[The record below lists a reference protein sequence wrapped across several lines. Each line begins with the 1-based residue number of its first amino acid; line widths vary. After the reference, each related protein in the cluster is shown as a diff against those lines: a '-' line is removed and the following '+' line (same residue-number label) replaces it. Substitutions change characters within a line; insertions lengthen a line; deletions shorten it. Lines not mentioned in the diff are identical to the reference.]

1 MWIKTLNLIITPMVY
16 STLPLIHIG
25 PDANY
30 YWEQKMDRYLDEF
43 IGSMMEK
50 QVYIIKGSI
59 ISLLLTNLQLWGPF
73 LFQIKKGQS
82 VTLSTQKSV
91 WAFNINNSCLPLLI
105 LTHNME

>member
-1 MWIKTLNLIITPMVY
+1 MWIKTLNLIFTPMVY

-50 QVYIIKGSI
+50 QVYRNGIFKTLNEYIIEIFSGI
-59 ISLLLTNLQLWGPF
+59 RGP
-73 LFQIKKGQS
+73 QGIRDSYTIKRGG
-82 VTLSTQKSV
+82 
-91 WAFNINNSCLPLLI
+91 
-105 LTHNME
+105 E